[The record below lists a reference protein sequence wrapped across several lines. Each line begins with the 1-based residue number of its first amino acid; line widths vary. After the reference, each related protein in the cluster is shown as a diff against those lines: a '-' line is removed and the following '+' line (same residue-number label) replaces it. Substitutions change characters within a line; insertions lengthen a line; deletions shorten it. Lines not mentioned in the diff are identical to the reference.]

1 MGMGMMI
8 GRRGALA
15 LGAAALP
22 GLAAAQ
28 SGRQV
33 RMVVP
38 YATGGTS
45 DVTGRMLA
53 PSLARRLGETW
64 IVDNRSGASGAIGS
78 NEVSRAAPDG
88 TTWLYSNEVLLVLRF
103 VLRQVPFDALTD
115 FTPIARTVSIPYVVV
130 GAPQHVPE
138 PDIAAVLQT
147 MRSRPDSVT
156 WAGSTLG
163 SIGQLGAEAIA
174 RNLGVRTTVVA
185 YRGTGPALNDLVG
198 GSVKLMIAPLGP
210 VAGLIREGRLK
221 AFAVTSAARIPPLP
235 NVPTMVEAGLRDILF
250 EGWCGMWGPRGMS
263 AENVARAHAALTA
276 SVQEPAFLE
285 RIAPLG
291 LLPIQESP
299 ADFARASIEEVR
311 RTAEI
316 VQAAG
321 IQPE

>member
-1 MGMGMMI
+1 MGMMI
-8 GRRGALA
+8 GRRTALA
-15 LGAAALP
+15 VGAAALP

-28 SGRQV
+28 AGRNV

-38 YATGGTS
+38 YTTGGTS
-45 DVTGRMLA
+45 DTTGRLLA
-53 PSLARRLGETW
+53 PALARRLNESW
-64 IVDNRSGASGAIGS
+64 IIENRSGASGAIGS
-78 NEVSRAAPDG
+78 AEVARSAPDG
-88 TTWLYSNEVLLVLRF
+88 TTFLYSNEVLLVLRY
-103 VLRQVPFDALTD
+103 VLRHVPFDALTD
-115 FTPIARTVSIPYVVV
+115 FTPIARTVSIPYVIV
-130 GAPQHVPE
+130 GAAQHVPE
-138 PDIAAVLQT
+138 PDIAALLAT

-210 VAGLIREGRLK
+210 VSALIRDGRLK
-221 AFAVTSAARIPPLP
+221 AFAVTSANRIPPLP
-235 NVPTMVEAGLRDILF
+235 NVPTMVETGLRDIVF

-263 AENVARAHAALTA
+263 AENVSRAHAALSA
-276 SVQEPAFLE
+276 SVAEPAFQE
-285 RIAPLG
+285 RIAPMG

-299 ADFARASIEEVR
+299 ADFARACAEEVR
-311 RTAEI
+311 RTGEI

-321 IQPE
+321 IRPE

>member
-1 MGMGMMI
+1 MSIRI
-8 GRRGALA
+8 GRRAALA
-15 LGAAALP
+15 AGLAAGLP
-22 GLAAAQ
+22 GLASAQ
-28 SGRQV
+28 AGRTV

-38 YATGGTS
+38 YTTGGTS
-45 DVTGRMLA
+45 DTTGRLLA
-53 PSLARRLGETW
+53 PSLARRLNETW
-64 IVDNRSGASGAIGS
+64 IVENRSGASGAIGS
-78 NEVSRAAPDG
+78 NEVARAAPDG

-115 FTPIARTVSIPYVVV
+115 FTPVARTVSIPYVIV
-130 GAPQHVPE
+130 GSAQHVQE
-138 PDIAAVLQT
+138 PDIAAVLAT

-185 YRGTGPALNDLVG
+185 YRGTGPALNDLLG
-198 GSVKLMIAPLGP
+198 GAVKLMVAPLGP
-210 VAGLIREGRLK
+210 VSALIRDGRLR
-221 AFAVTSAARIPPLP
+221 AFAVTSASRIPPLP
-235 NVPTMVEAGLRDILF
+235 NVPTMVEAGLRDIVF

-263 AENVARAHAALTA
+263 AENVSRAHAALSA
-276 SVQEPAFLE
+276 SVAEPAFQE
-285 RIAPLG
+285 RIAPMG
-291 LLPIQESP
+291 LLPIQETP
-299 ADFARASIEEVR
+299 EQFARACAEEVR

>member
-1 MGMGMMI
+1 MNIMI

-15 LGAAALP
+15 MGGAAALP
-22 GLAAAQ
+22 GLASAQ
-28 SGRQV
+28 SGRLV

-38 YATGGTS
+38 YSTGGTS
-45 DVTGRMLA
+45 DITGRMLA
-53 PSLARRLGETW
+53 PALARRLNETW
-64 IVDNRSGASGAIGS
+64 IIENRSGASGAIGS
-78 NEVSRAAPDG
+78 NEVARSAPDG

-130 GAPQHVPE
+130 GAAQHVQE
-138 PDIAAVLQT
+138 PDIAALLAT

-185 YRGTGPALNDLVG
+185 YRGTGPALNDLLG
-198 GSVKLMIAPLGP
+198 GAVKLMIAPLGP
-210 VAGLIREGRLK
+210 VSALIRDGRLK
-221 AFAVTSAARIPPLP
+221 AFAVTSASRIPLLP
-235 NVPTMVEAGLRDILF
+235 DVPTMLEAGLRDIVF
-250 EGWCGMWGPRGMS
+250 EGWCGMWGPRGLP
-263 AENVARAHAALTA
+263 AEIVSRVHGALSA
-276 SVQEPAFLE
+276 SVAEPEFQE

-299 ADFARASIEEVR
+299 AEFARICAEEVR

-316 VQAAG
+316 VRAAG